1 MIVKNIRRKIFA
13 ISTIVIILFIV
24 GCSSQLPEIKKIDKV
39 SNIYENNLRVN
50 IKKVYA
56 WINLMPGD
64 KPRFHITGSV
74 ELFEDSK
81 YELEKDVLATEDDKI
96 IEDWRRM
103 QTSDHFY
110 YMCTKYFN
118 DGDVHK
124 YFSPYE
130 SPYEAFISFMNA
142 MSDLKLRIE
151 KANKKKK
158 KKDQNGFHRYY
169 EPSMLLQ
176 RA

>member
-81 YELEKDVLATEDDKI
+81 YELENVKI
-96 IEDWRRM
+96 R
-103 QTSDHFY
+103 
-110 YMCTKYFN
+110 K
-118 DGDVHK
+118 
-124 YFSPYE
+124 
-130 SPYEAFISFMNA
+130 MNIIQ
-142 MSDLKLRIE
+142 SGNIIYNINPTVE
-151 KANKKKK
+151 EEITGNKKVFTFSTIR
-158 KKDQNGFHRYY
+158 G
-169 EPSMLLQ
+169 LLYTSILE
-176 RA
+176 REKSIDVELLFDDSAADFKYLIPNIKMEEVH